1 MSELRSLIR
10 QILAE
15 EIAALRSES
24 PGGPQV
30 ERVRA
35 GSAAELTEFALSV
48 LARAEEP
55 GFAAALREGR
65 LRFAPEAGAP
75 ACAAPAPVPAYA
87 SPAYVPPA
95 YVPPS
100 YAPPPAA
107 APVTLVSTMPAR
119 VPELR
124 KALVTERDIAAVAEG
139 ETRLRITK
147 SARITPLAGDEARR
161 RGLRIERT
169 LA

>member
-35 GSAAELTEFALSV
+35 GSEAELTEFALSV
-48 LARAEEP
+48 LERAQEP

-75 ACAAPAPVPAYA
+75 ACAAPAPAPPAH
-87 SPAYVPPA
+87 VPPA
-95 YVPPS
+95 HVPPS

-107 APVTLVSTMPAR
+107 APVTLVTTMPAR

>member
-48 LARAEEP
+48 LAHIEDLVGRGEITSAGP
-55 GFAAALREGR
+55 PSLNGDYAAA
-65 LRFAPEAGAP
+65 
-75 ACAAPAPVPAYA
+75 
-87 SPAYVPPA
+87 
-95 YVPPS
+95 
-100 YAPPPAA
+100 
-107 APVTLVSTMPAR
+107 
-119 VPELR
+119 
-124 KALVTERDIAAVAEG
+124 
-139 ETRLRITK
+139 
-147 SARITPLAGDEARR
+147 
-161 RGLRIERT
+161 
-169 LA
+169 

>member
-35 GSAAELTEFALSV
+35 GSEAELTEFALSV
-48 LARAEEP
+48 LARAQEP

-87 SPAYVPPA
+87 PPA

-107 APVTLVSTMPAR
+107 APVTLVTAMPAR

-124 KALVTERDIAAVAEG
+124 KGLVTERDIAAVAEG